1 MRPDRFPGI
10 KQAALAITYDNG
22 GVFAGRSEKQ
32 MLRELGRWLDKQPE
46 EIIQPVDTWLSA
58 LSEEEMEIACCGE
71 DDERERLLASAPPFT
86 DDLLNAYFNEV
97 C

>member
-1 MRPDRFPGI
+1 MRPDRFPGV
-10 KQAALAITYDNG
+10 KQAALTIAYDNG
-22 GVFAGRSEKQ
+22 GIFVGRTEKQ

-46 EIIQPVDTWLSA
+46 EMLQPIDAWLSA
-58 LSEEEMEIACCGE
+58 LSKEGMEIACCGE